1 MLLSIPLQR
10 KNESFPMKSHQ
21 QNVSEHNYKGPLT
34 ANLWNK
40 VKKLNK
46 SSICYFYWLWWFWS
60 TVLFWRPWRYTAV
73 RLSFWYKLCKL
84 GNTSNSQERYG
95 TEIFGNG
102 LYNRKRNSHI
112 PNSTTAIF
120 LKWTLLAAQ
129 QTANSCIHLWFPVQ
143 YCQWLKT
150 GKKLISNCCKAKR
163 WLV

>member
-1 MLLSIPLQR
+1 MFLSIITKDLLLR
-10 KNESFPMKSHQ
+10 IMKQ
-21 QNVSEHNYKGPLT
+21 GEKTQ
-34 ANLWNK
+34 
-40 VKKLNK
+40 K

-60 TVLFWRPWRYTAV
+60 TVLFWRPWRHTAV
-73 RLSFWYKLCKL
+73 RLSFRFQLCKL

-120 LKWTLLAAQ
+120 LKWTLLAVQ

-163 WLV
+163 WLVYD